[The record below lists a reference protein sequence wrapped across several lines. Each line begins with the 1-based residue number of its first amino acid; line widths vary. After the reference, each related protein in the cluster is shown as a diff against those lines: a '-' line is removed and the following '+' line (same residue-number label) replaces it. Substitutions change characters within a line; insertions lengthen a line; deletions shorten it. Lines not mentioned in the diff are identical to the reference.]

1 MAGERTNK
9 MAGRLRLQISI
20 RQTLYF
26 GFGILVLLGIGL
38 AGFAVDRLGVIGRN
52 LGRSVELSA
61 ANDHLL
67 GVARLAETMRAATQ
81 QLAATW
87 DDAASKPFQT
97 SRDQALVL
105 LEQAATG
112 AISERQRAT
121 MADAAADIRAFG
133 GAFDQLAKLTSTAL
147 DRRMRLQDVG
157 VEVSKATT
165 ALVDA
170 AWSTRDD
177 QVVSDAHKIESAVM
191 MTRVTNWRFLATR
204 DPKQREAFKESLAT
218 ADSALSNF
226 EFSDL
231 PPSIMALI
239 NPLRSRL
246 EAYASEFENTATA
259 LAKIEILLNDEIRP
273 RLSQLAERLNGLSGA
288 LSDDAGAATRT
299 AVATISDVRGAQ
311 IASTAVAAIIGVLL
325 SWLIGRAIIGPISA
339 MTAAM
344 RRLAGGDTHANI
356 PSLSR
361 ADEIGV
367 MARSVQVFR
376 DGMMEAEELRTAQES
391 IKRQAETLRRQAML
405 DLATSFEQGVG
416 GIVLGVASAAIRLE
430 ATADA
435 MSETA
440 AATSRQATIAAAAS
454 AQATQS
460 VQTVAVAAEELGA
473 SIRDINHQ
481 IAIVGENI
489 NAGVQETTR
498 SNQQVKDLAST
509 AERIGDVVHLI
520 SEIASQTNLLALN
533 ATIEAARA
541 GDAGKGFAVVASE
554 VKALAN
560 QTARATDD
568 ITAQIQAMQQATQAT
583 ASSIGKVT
591 DTITK
596 MNQTAAAIASAVEQ
610 QGAATLKIAQS
621 VMEAT
626 QGTKDVSAGM
636 SKVSEAAQ
644 DTKSAATDVLGSVNE
659 LSRDSEALKTQVHTF
674 LHEVRA
680 A

>member
-1 MAGERTNK
+1 
-9 MAGRLRLQISI
+9 
-20 RQTLYF
+20 
-26 GFGILVLLGIGL
+26 
-38 AGFAVDRLGVIGRN
+38 
-52 LGRSVELSA
+52 
-61 ANDHLL
+61 
-67 GVARLAETMRAATQ
+67 
-81 QLAATW
+81 
-87 DDAASKPFQT
+87 
-97 SRDQALVL
+97 
-105 LEQAATG
+105 
-112 AISERQRAT
+112 
-121 MADAAADIRAFG
+121 
-133 GAFDQLAKLTSTAL
+133 
-147 DRRMRLQDVG
+147 
-157 VEVSKATT
+157 
-165 ALVDA
+165 
-170 AWSTRDD
+170 
-177 QVVSDAHKIESAVM
+177 
-191 MTRVTNWRFLATR
+191 
-204 DPKQREAFKESLAT
+204 
-218 ADSALSNF
+218 
-226 EFSDL
+226 
-231 PPSIMALI
+231 
-239 NPLRSRL
+239 
-246 EAYASEFENTATA
+246 
-259 LAKIEILLNDEIRP
+259 
-273 RLSQLAERLNGLSGA
+273 
-288 LSDDAGAATRT
+288 
-299 AVATISDVRGAQ
+299 
-311 IASTAVAAIIGVLL
+311 
-325 SWLIGRAIIGPISA
+325 
-339 MTAAM
+339 
-344 RRLAGGDTHANI
+344 
-356 PSLSR
+356 
-361 ADEIGV
+361 
-367 MARSVQVFR
+367 
-376 DGMMEAEELRTAQES
+376 
-391 IKRQAETLRRQAML
+391 
-405 DLATSFEQGVG
+405 
-416 GIVLGVASAAIRLE
+416 
-430 ATADA
+430 

-591 DTITK
+591 DTIAK

>member
-1 MAGERTNK
+1 
-9 MAGRLRLQISI
+9 
-20 RQTLYF
+20 
-26 GFGILVLLGIGL
+26 
-38 AGFAVDRLGVIGRN
+38 
-52 LGRSVELSA
+52 
-61 ANDHLL
+61 
-67 GVARLAETMRAATQ
+67 
-81 QLAATW
+81 
-87 DDAASKPFQT
+87 
-97 SRDQALVL
+97 
-105 LEQAATG
+105 
-112 AISERQRAT
+112 
-121 MADAAADIRAFG
+121 
-133 GAFDQLAKLTSTAL
+133 
-147 DRRMRLQDVG
+147 
-157 VEVSKATT
+157 
-165 ALVDA
+165 
-170 AWSTRDD
+170 
-177 QVVSDAHKIESAVM
+177 
-191 MTRVTNWRFLATR
+191 
-204 DPKQREAFKESLAT
+204 
-218 ADSALSNF
+218 
-226 EFSDL
+226 
-231 PPSIMALI
+231 
-239 NPLRSRL
+239 
-246 EAYASEFENTATA
+246 
-259 LAKIEILLNDEIRP
+259 
-273 RLSQLAERLNGLSGA
+273 
-288 LSDDAGAATRT
+288 
-299 AVATISDVRGAQ
+299 
-311 IASTAVAAIIGVLL
+311 
-325 SWLIGRAIIGPISA
+325 
-339 MTAAM
+339 
-344 RRLAGGDTHANI
+344 
-356 PSLSR
+356 
-361 ADEIGV
+361 
-367 MARSVQVFR
+367 
-376 DGMMEAEELRTAQES
+376 
-391 IKRQAETLRRQAML
+391 ML

-440 AATSRQATIAAAAS
+440 AATSRQSTIAAAAS

-460 VQTVAVAAEELGA
+460 VKTVAVAAEELGA

-591 DTITK
+591 DTIAK

-644 DTKSAATDVLGSVNE
+644 DTKSALIEALMSLAAERRWEDISIADVAERAGLSLTQFRTHFVSKGAMLAELSKRLDLIVLNSSDAALVDEPAKERLADVLLRRLDAMAPYRAGLKSIHQWAR
-659 LSRDSEALKTQVHTF
+659 RDPLAATALNRVVINSMRFMLEAAHLESEGPMGALKLQGLV
-674 LHEVRA
+674 LAWARILEVWYDDQDEGLGPTLA
-680 A
+680 ALDRELIRGERFVGYARDLDHLAQP

>member
-26 GFGILVLLGIGL
+26 GFGILVVLGIGL

-246 EAYASEFENTATA
+246 EAYASEFEHTATA

-273 RLSQLAERLNGLSGA
+273 RLSQLAERLNGLSEA

-376 DGMMEAEELRTAQES
+376 DGMIEAEELRTAQES

-591 DTITK
+591 DTIAK